1 MAWNAHLMT
10 TSKKLFGR
18 RNGRHA
24 LRSSAAVAAILGV
37 HHDESIAFE
46 AAALRGTDASRRALL
61 HTTREWNAL
70 RHAC

>member
-1 MAWNAHLMT
+1 MT
-10 TSKKLFGR
+10 FNKKLLGR

-37 HHDESIAFE
+37 HHDETTAFE
-46 AAALRGTDASRRALL
+46 AAAWHGADATRSVLA
-61 HTTREWNAL
+61 HTTQEWNAL

>member
-1 MAWNAHLMT
+1 MT
-10 TSKKLFGR
+10 INKLFFAR
-18 RNGRHA
+18 PNGRHA

-37 HHDESIAFE
+37 HHSETTAFE
-46 AAALRGTDASRRALL
+46 AASLRGTDASRSAAL